1 MGIGLAPSGGLH
13 QAGACTK
20 RRLAPSGGLTLKF
33 RKLNVCGGYD
43 LLGFYKK
50 KAVLEFRIVPVRLP
64 FFVSLLLQRGIQDSR
79 HFEPKNHRFE
89 SCGVW

>member
-1 MGIGLAPSGGLH
+1 MGIWLAPSGGLH

-43 LLGFYKK
+43 LLGFHKK
-50 KAVLEFRIVPVRLP
+50 KGR
-64 FFVSLLLQRGIQDSR
+64 SGIQDCPGSASILCFITSATRDSR
-79 HFEPKNHRFE
+79 FQAF
-89 SCGVW
+89 